1 MSADLV
7 RSAVREGWSTVSQC
21 RGVRGRWRN
30 LTLGMW
36 LAGLCLGGLLAVAD
50 AQEAETPPA
59 EPAVVRRRL
68 NLEVLSP
75 ENVARLEEIHSES
88 VRLTSLAWRPD
99 AREIVG
105 ILAYRTPQEDGV
117 EVRDAETFEVLHTT
131 AKGRRI
137 TSFAFNPKL
146 PLVAWVTVEGKV
158 EVLHLETG
166 DGYYLEDL
174 GRGPNVAFRPDG
186 KVLVVGGQSGTLRMY
201 DAESGELQRT
211 IEVGK
216 DRFVVNPVFS
226 VDGKWVTAVPF
237 RETIKVWNTETGE
250 PRCEIKGAPQ
260 NTLITGLLDPEGN
273 RLLAMPSGS
282 GKLQIW
288 NAATGEALP
297 EKDMEDQ
304 APVGLR
310 WIPGGKLLAG
320 VGPGTLAFWKGDD
333 LKLVHEQEGP
343 RNTMAFGVSPDG
355 KRLLSISRGN
365 VAGENQL
372 QVWGVV
378 ARNASDAK

>member
-1 MSADLV
+1 MTIVAKVCLV
-7 RSAVREGWSTVSQC
+7 GFCLAGFS
-21 RGVRGRWRN
+21 
-30 LTLGMW
+30 
-36 LAGLCLGGLLAVAD
+36 LAGLMSVAG
-50 AQEAETPPA
+50 AQEAEPTPA

-68 NLEVLSP
+68 NLEVLTP

-105 ILAYRTPQEDGV
+105 IIAYKTAQEEGV

-131 AKGRRI
+131 ARGRRI

-146 PLVAWVTVEGKV
+146 PLVAWVTAEGKV
-158 EVLHLETG
+158 EVLQLETG
-166 DGYYLEDL
+166 DGYYIEDL

-186 KVLVVGGQSGTLRMY
+186 RVLVLGGQSGTLRMY
-201 DAESGELQRT
+201 DAETGELQRT

-226 VDGKWVTAVPF
+226 ADGKWVTAVPF
-237 RETIKVWNTETGE
+237 RETIKIWNTETGE
-250 PRCEIKGAPQ
+250 PRCEIKVAPQ

-310 WIPGGKLLAG
+310 WFPGGKVLAG

-333 LKLVHEQEGP
+333 LKLIHEQEGP
-343 RNTMAFGVSPDG
+343 RNTLAFGVSPDG
-355 KRLLSISRGN
+355 KRLLSISRGT
-365 VAGENQL
+365 VAGENLL
-372 QVWGVV
+372 QVWGVMTPT
-378 ARNASDAK
+378 AAEAK